1 MYAFALDFDGVI
13 CDSIKECCKT
23 SYNTFR
29 TLYPQD
35 SFDCE
40 IPLDWVRLFYINRGL
55 VRPASDYLR
64 LWKWIVD
71 DTKNKAIPLQTL
83 AQVYCSETEL
93 SDFKNLFLQLRWK
106 SIQEDPKLFV
116 RDNPF
121 YREILEIWKSIP
133 FPKYIVTTK
142 DEKSTR
148 FLLANYQFEI
158 SGLFTQSFG
167 TKPKAL
173 QEISQIHQIELSNVR
188 FVDDNP
194 EHIKDCRSAG
204 ATCGFIGWGYGPYFD
219 HDMPRIDTSN
229 ELLEFF
235 YHE

>member
-13 CDSIKECCKT
+13 CDSIKECCNT
-23 SYNTFR
+23 SYTAFR
-29 TLYPQD
+29 TLYANDGFP
-35 SFDCE
+35 SK
-40 IPLDWVRLFYINRGL
+40 IPIDWVKLFYINRGL

-71 DTKNKAIPLQTL
+71 DTKSTAITLQNL
-83 AQVYCSETEL
+83 DQIYCSKAEL
-93 SDFKNLFLQLRWK
+93 RDFRTLFLQFRWK
-106 SIQEDPKLFV
+106 SIQEDPKSFV

-148 FLLANYQFEI
+148 FLLDNYQFEI
-158 SGLFTQSFG
+158 SGLFTLSFG
-167 TKPKAL
+167 PKPNAL
-173 QEISQIHQIELSNVR
+173 QDISRIHQIDISHVR

-194 EHIKDCRSAG
+194 EHIKNCSSTG
-204 ATCGFIGWGYGPYFD
+204 ATCGLIGWGYGPYFD
-219 HDMPRIDTSN
+219 CEMPRIQTSD
-229 ELLEFF
+229 ELLDFF
-235 YHE
+235 YYE